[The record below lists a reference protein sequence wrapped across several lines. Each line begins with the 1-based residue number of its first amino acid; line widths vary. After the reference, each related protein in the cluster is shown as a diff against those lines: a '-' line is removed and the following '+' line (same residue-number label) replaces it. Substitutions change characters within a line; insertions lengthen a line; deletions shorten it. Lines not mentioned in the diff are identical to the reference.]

1 MKSRLKDRFSI
12 IVCYIWTQ
20 ISLTIYWNRFLLIW
34 ILFIFYLEN
43 TRMSF
48 FRYIMESNIR
58 FFKNSR
64 LKLLAWQ
71 MISNLTIQFLTI
83 TIFILSILFRPTIIL
98 ASLLLLNN
106 YFSSIF
112 HFNWCRLILLVIN
125 DLNI

>member
-20 ISLTIYWNRFLLIW
+20 MSLTIYWNRLLLIW

>member
-48 FRYIMESNIR
+48 FRYIMKSNIR

>member
-125 DLNI
+125 YLNI